1 MDSAK
6 SLKIKGFAFMFLS
19 SSLMG
24 GIGAFARYINT
35 SGDVISFTRNFSGL
49 ICMFFI
55 LLAITLVTNRLA
67 KATASYAD

>member
-1 MDSAK
+1 MSAGQPFGRTE
-6 SLKIKGFAFMFLS
+6 LLVTQAFRLVNEQH
-19 SSLMG
+19 LYG
-24 GIGAFARYINT
+24 VGAAFA
-35 SGDVISFTRNFSGL
+35 